1 MPDVTDSVSRDPMP
15 TGYWDHPVRTLE
27 RDAATTRFVQFFD
40 WDELA
45 HRGFNYAQVQIVR
58 SPQHNELVGRFALLE
73 FGHVRFQLLD
83 TAT

>member
-1 MPDVTDSVSRDPMP
+1 MPDITDSVIR
-15 TGYWDHPVRTLE
+15 YRE
-27 RDAATTRFVQFFD
+27 AARHLWNTSFCGGAVD

-45 HRGFNYAQVQIVR
+45 HRDFTYVQVQIVR

-83 TAT
+83 GAT